1 MSSYD
6 KFRKRSDAYIP
17 AMNQMAG
24 EILIQKNLLPI
35 FFQLPTKHE
44 DMRNGIDMHVVT
56 DKLTLAYRTRSN
68 RYSYFYKAAFT
79 LRASTELQK
88 VLEGNYA
95 AYLLYALEHPKNPGE
110 LESGILI
117 DMREVGWQLREY
129 PHLIEQ
135 ASRHND
141 LIEFEF
147 VAFPTSVVVGMSGI
161 SHSDLTDWDDVEN
174 LVAALTTGD
183 SYSEHEVMQ

>member
-1 MSSYD
+1 MSYD

-24 EILIQKNLLPI
+24 EILIRNNLLPV
-35 FFQLPTKHE
+35 FFQTPTKVE
-44 DMRNGIDMHVVT
+44 DMRGGIDMHVVT
-56 DKLTLAYRTRSN
+56 DKLTLAYRTRSH

-79 LRASTELQK
+79 LRNPNELDK
-88 VLEGNYA
+88 VLAGTYA
-95 AYLLYALEHPKNPGE
+95 SFLLYALEHPTKPVE

-117 DMREVGWQLREY
+117 DMREVGWQLKEY

-183 SYSEHEVMQ
+183 SCSEHEVIQ

>member
-1 MSSYD
+1 MSYD
-6 KFRKRSDAYIP
+6 KFRKRSDTYIP

-24 EILIQKNLLPI
+24 EILIRENLLPI
-35 FFQLPTKHE
+35 FFQLPTKNE
-44 DMRNGIDMHVVT
+44 DMRQGIDMHVVT

-79 LRASTELQK
+79 LRNPNELNK
-88 VLEGNYA
+88 VLAGTYS
-95 AYLLYALEHPKNPGE
+95 AYLLYALEHPTNPGQ

-135 ASRHND
+135 ASRHGD

-147 VAFPTSVVVGMSGI
+147 VAFPFPVVVGMSDLT
-161 SHSDLTDWDDVEN
+161 HSDLTGWDDVKD
-174 LVAALTTGD
+174 LVNALTTGD